1 MKKGMAAVSGIL
13 GFVFGGISAA
23 RLTSKSTDKWKT
35 MSDKHLA
42 LMLLFNQ
49 WMIVKQSGRDI
60 KEYFCKNNYLNFP
73 SEITI
78 PNA

>member
-42 LMLLFNQ
+42 LMLCL
-49 WMIVKQSGRDI
+49 ISG
-60 KEYFCKNNYLNFP
+60 
-73 SEITI
+73 
-78 PNA
+78 